1 MWKWKALESS
11 GFCSKEEVS
20 IKVTR
25 GKGWHSDHNHADSVK
40 TLGTR
45 AWRGGL
51 GQCRGGPG
59 AARASSSPA
68 PHPWA
73 SGSGRGS
80 SYQNPK
86 GVRSEKAALRGPVT
100 SHTRGQEQPAATSRE
115 AGQRKSA
122 LLSPP
127 SSSRLSTA
135 ATHSPPQ
142 AGKCCPGLKSAS
154 GAHSRADKQG
164 NGSDGA
170 DTRSHTRVVTLQ
182 KQTLLLISNNISEA
196 IEAERGKHLY
206 EFRSIDLAR
215 TSKWENH

>member
-1 MWKWKALESS
+1 MEH
-11 GFCSKEEVS
+11 G
-20 IKVTR
+20 
-25 GKGWHSDHNHADSVK
+25 
-40 TLGTR
+40 
-45 AWRGGL
+45 RGGEVWGNAEVGL
-51 GQCRGGPG
+51 EPREP
-59 AARASSSPA
+59 AAVPR

-182 KQTLLLISNNISEA
+182 KQMLLLISNNISEA